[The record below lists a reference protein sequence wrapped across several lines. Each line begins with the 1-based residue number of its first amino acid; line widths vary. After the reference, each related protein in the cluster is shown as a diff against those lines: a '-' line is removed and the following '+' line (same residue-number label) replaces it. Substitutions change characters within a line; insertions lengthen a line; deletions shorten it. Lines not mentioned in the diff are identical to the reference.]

1 MFSILAFLCLI
12 RALPPAQDAAKPL
25 PNLDEFLKGV
35 RTHLRSDRLLLSHYT
50 YTEKQTEHRF
60 DKKGNLKK
68 TIVRVHEVYPSLEE
82 GFTYM
87 RLISRDGKPLSS
99 AELEKQDRAHD
110 KKVRDH
116 ARKLEREGTDEK
128 TRRLAKEAEERRKED
143 KEIDELFQLYRIS
156 MIGRENFD
164 GHSAIQLTYQPRT
177 DYKPKTTG
185 AKIMMKVAGKAWIGE
200 EDYELIRLQF
210 ELIDTISIGLGMLA
224 RLNKGATAT
233 AQRRRVNDEIWLPAE
248 SRFAGSARILLLK
261 GLRIESISEFSDYKK
276 FSVSSTVTFPGR
288 KKP

>member
-12 RALPPAQDAAKPL
+12 QAFPAAQDSAKPL

-35 RTHLRSDRLLLSHYT
+35 RAHLHSDRLLLSQYT
-50 YTEKQTEHRF
+50 YTQKQTEHQF
-60 DKKGNLKK
+60 DKKGKLRK
-68 TIVRVHEVYPSLEE
+68 TIVRVFEVYPSLEE

-110 KKVRDH
+110 KKVREH

-143 KEIDELFQLYRIS
+143 KDIDELFQLYQIS
-156 MIGRENFD
+156 MVGRENLD
-164 GHSAIQLTYQPRT
+164 GHSAIQLTFQPRT
-177 DYKPKTTG
+177 NYKPKTTE

-200 EDYELIRLQF
+200 EDYELLRLQF
-210 ELIDTISIGLGMLA
+210 ELIDTISIGLGMLI
-224 RLNKGATAT
+224 RLNKGTSATF
-233 AQRRRVNDEIWLPAE
+233 QRRRVNNEIWLPAE
-248 SRFAGSARILLLK
+248 SRFAGSARILLVK
-261 GLRIESISEFSDYKK
+261 GLRTESISEFSDYRK
-276 FSVSSTVTFPGR
+276 FSVSSTVTFSNR
-288 KKP
+288 